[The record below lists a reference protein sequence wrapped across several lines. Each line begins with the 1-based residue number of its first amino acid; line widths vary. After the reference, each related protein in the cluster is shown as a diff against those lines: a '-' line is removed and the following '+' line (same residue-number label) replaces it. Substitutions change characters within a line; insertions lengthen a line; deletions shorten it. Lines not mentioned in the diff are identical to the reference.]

1 MERDKKLYFIFSTII
16 IIAATCLF
24 IYGSLPD
31 KTPPTPKIVNAVV
44 TSVTGT
50 VTESVTIPSAE
61 TLKTTVSSAQ
71 TVTTVSS
78 QNQNNT
84 ININTAD
91 IEELTTLKGIG
102 EKKAEKII
110 EYRNQNNGFK
120 SIEEIMEVSGIGE
133 KTFETIKNKICV
145 HS

>member
-44 TSVTGT
+44 TSVT

-61 TLKTTVSSAQ
+61 TLKTTASSAQ
-71 TVTTVSS
+71 TVTIVSS

-133 KTFETIKNKICV
+133 KTFETIKSCISV
-145 HS
+145 

>member
-44 TSVTGT
+44 TSVT

-61 TLKTTVSSAQ
+61 TLKTTASSAQ
-71 TVTTVSS
+71 TVITVSS
-78 QNQNNT
+78 QNENHT

-145 HS
+145 HN

>member
-50 VTESVTIPSAE
+50 LTESVTIPSAE
-61 TLKTTVSSAQ
+61 TLKTTASSAQ
-71 TVTTVSS
+71 TVTIVSS

-91 IEELTTLKGIG
+91 KEELTTLKGIG

-133 KTFETIKNKICV
+133 KTFETIKSCISV
-145 HS
+145 

>member
-44 TSVTGT
+44 TSVT

-61 TLKTTVSSAQ
+61 TLKTTASSAQ

-133 KTFETIKNKICV
+133 KTFETIKSCISV
-145 HS
+145 

>member
-31 KTPPTPKIVNAVV
+31 KTPPTPKIVNSVV
-44 TSVTGT
+44 TSVTDT

-61 TLKTTVSSAQ
+61 TLKTTASSAQ
-71 TVTTVSS
+71 TVITVSS
-78 QNQNNT
+78 QNENHT

-133 KTFETIKNKICV
+133 KTFETIKSCISV
-145 HS
+145 

>member
-16 IIAATCLF
+16 IIVATCLF

-31 KTPPTPKIVNAVV
+31 KTPPAPKIVNAVV

-50 VTESVTIPSAE
+50 DKITEPDTTPSAE

-71 TVTTVSS
+71 TITTVSS
-78 QNQNNT
+78 QNENHT
-84 ININTAD
+84 ININTAN

-133 KTFETIKNKICV
+133 KIFEAIKSYISV
-145 HS
+145 

>member
-16 IIAATCLF
+16 IIVATCLF

-44 TSVTGT
+44 TSVTDT

-61 TLKTTVSSAQ
+61 TLKTTASSAQ
-71 TVTTVSS
+71 TVTIVSS

-133 KTFETIKNKICV
+133 KTFETIKSCISV
-145 HS
+145 

>member
-31 KTPPTPKIVNAVV
+31 KTPPTPKIINAVV
-44 TSVTGT
+44 TSVTDT

-61 TLKTTVSSAQ
+61 TLKTTASSAQ
-71 TVTTVSS
+71 TVTIVSS

-133 KTFETIKNKICV
+133 KTFETIKSCISV
-145 HS
+145 

>member
-61 TLKTTVSSAQ
+61 TLKTTASSAQ

-91 IEELTTLKGIG
+91 KEELTTLKGIG

-133 KTFETIKNKICV
+133 KTFETIKSCISV
-145 HS
+145 

>member
-44 TSVTGT
+44 TSVTDT

-61 TLKTTVSSAQ
+61 TLEITASSAQ
-71 TVTTVSS
+71 TVTIVSS

-91 IEELTTLKGIG
+91 KEELTTLKGIG

-133 KTFETIKNKICV
+133 KTFETIKSCISV
-145 HS
+145 

>member
-44 TSVTGT
+44 TSVT

-61 TLKTTVSSAQ
+61 TLEIIVSSAQ

-78 QNQNNT
+78 QNENNT

-133 KTFETIKNKICV
+133 KTFETIKSCISV
-145 HS
+145 

>member
-44 TSVTGT
+44 TSVT

-61 TLKTTVSSAQ
+61 TLKTTASSAQ
-71 TVTTVSS
+71 TVTIVSS
-78 QNQNNT
+78 PNQNNT

-133 KTFETIKNKICV
+133 KTFETIKSCISV
-145 HS
+145 

>member
-61 TLKTTVSSAQ
+61 TLKTTASSAQ

-91 IEELTTLKGIG
+91 KEELTTLKGIG

>member
-44 TSVTGT
+44 TSVT

-61 TLKTTVSSAQ
+61 TLKTTASSAQ
-71 TVTTVSS
+71 TVTIVSS
-78 QNQNNT
+78 PNQNNT

-145 HS
+145 HN

>member
-44 TSVTGT
+44 TSVTDT

-61 TLKTTVSSAQ
+61 TLKTTASSAQ

-91 IEELTTLKGIG
+91 KEELTTLKGIG

>member
-44 TSVTGT
+44 TSVT

-61 TLKTTVSSAQ
+61 TLKTTASSAQ
-71 TVTTVSS
+71 TVITVSS
-78 QNQNNT
+78 QNENHT

-133 KTFETIKNKICV
+133 KTFETIKSCISV
-145 HS
+145 

>member
-31 KTPPTPKIVNAVV
+31 KTPPAPKIVNAVV
-44 TSVTGT
+44 TSVTDT

-61 TLKTTVSSAQ
+61 TLKTTASSAQ
-71 TVTTVSS
+71 TVTIVSS

-133 KTFETIKNKICV
+133 KTFETIKSCISV
-145 HS
+145 

>member
-24 IYGSLPD
+24 IYRSLPD

-71 TVTTVSS
+71 TITTVSS

-91 IEELTTLKGIG
+91 KEELTTLKGIG

-133 KTFETIKNKICV
+133 KTFETIKSCISV
-145 HS
+145 

>member
-44 TSVTGT
+44 TSVTDT
-50 VTESVTIPSAE
+50 VAESVTIPSAE
-61 TLKTTVSSAQ
+61 TLKTTASSAQ

-84 ININTAD
+84 ININT
-91 IEELTTLKGIG
+91 I
-102 EKKAEKII
+102 
-110 EYRNQNNGFK
+110 NC
-120 SIEEIMEVSGIGE
+120 
-133 KTFETIKNKICV
+133 IKC
-145 HS
+145 

>member
-50 VTESVTIPSAE
+50 LTESVTIPSAE
-61 TLKTTVSSAQ
+61 TLKTTASSAQ
-71 TVTTVSS
+71 TVTIVSS

-91 IEELTTLKGIG
+91 KEELTTLKGIG
-102 EKKAEKII
+102 DKKAEKII

-133 KTFETIKNKICV
+133 KTFETIKSCISV
-145 HS
+145 